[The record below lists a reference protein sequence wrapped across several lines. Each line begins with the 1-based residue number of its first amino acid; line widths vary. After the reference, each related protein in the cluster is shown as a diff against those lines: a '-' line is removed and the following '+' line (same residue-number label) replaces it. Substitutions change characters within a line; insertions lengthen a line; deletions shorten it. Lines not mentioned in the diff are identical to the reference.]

1 VDVLTG
7 MKIFVKVVEAN
18 SYAHAAEAL
27 DMSVPR
33 ISRTISDLEEHLGVR
48 LLQRTTRRMSL
59 TEAGRMYLDRC
70 RLILGDL
77 EDTYSMLSSSA
88 TNASG
93 RLKIVAP
100 ALFAMRKLAPILRE
114 YRAQHPNV
122 TIEVALA
129 DRAVDLIEG
138 EFDLGILAAR
148 HVTSQTL
155 VSRPLMWTDF
165 YTCASPEYIAE
176 HGTPT
181 HPSELEQHPF
191 IAFRTEHTADEM
203 TFEAPD
209 GTQVTASVKPV
220 VYTNNIGMVRRCT
233 LAGLG
238 IGTMSAYLVD
248 DDIRAGKLIRLMPE
262 FRLPDREFRLVYTNR
277 KYIPLKVKA
286 FIDLA
291 VNHFRGHED
300 EPAPTDIT
308 PPT

>member
-1 VDVLTG
+1 MDVLTG

-70 RLILGDL
+70 RLILGDI

-114 YRAQHPNV
+114 YRALHPNV

-138 EFDLGILAAR
+138 EFDLGILASR
-148 HVTSQTL
+148 YITGQTL
-155 VSRPLMWTDF
+155 VSRPLMSTDF
-165 YTCASPEYIAE
+165 YTCAAPDYLAE

-181 HPSELEQHPF
+181 HPSELEAHPF
-191 IAFRTEHTADEM
+191 IAFRTEHNTNEM

-209 GTQVTASVKPV
+209 GTQVTASVNPV
-220 VYTNNIGMVRRCT
+220 VYTNNIGMVRRCA

-238 IGTMSAYLVD
+238 IGTMSGYLVD

-277 KYIPLKVKA
+277 KFIPLKVNA

-291 VNHFRGHED
+291 VNHFRSQE
-300 EPAPTDIT
+300 EPVSAGAMRSE
-308 PPT
+308 